1 MVPGPPLLAILAVGL
16 LSYLNPET
24 LLEAVGGVA
33 LWVAAGIIFAEC
45 GLLVGFFL
53 PGDSLLFV
61 VGLFVGNGA
70 IDQPIWLVCAVLFV
84 AALAGNIVG
93 YGVGYKAGP
102 TLFRRKDSRL
112 FKHEYV
118 ESTERFF
125 ARYGG
130 MAIILARFVP
140 IARTFIT
147 AMAGVGRMDFRR
159 YLFFSTIGALL
170 WAVGLTLI
178 GYLFGNVPWIKNNLE
193 ITIIVIVLASV
204 VPVAIHRLVERR
216 RPRP

>member
-1 MVPGPPLLAILAVGL
+1 MPGPPLLAILAVGL

-24 LLEAVGGVA
+24 LLESVGGVA
-33 LWVAAGIIFAEC
+33 LWVSAGIIFAEC
-45 GLLVGFFL
+45 GLLIGFFL

-61 VGLFVGNGA
+61 VGLFTGNGT
-70 IDQPIWLVCAVLFV
+70 IPQPIWLVCAVLFV
-84 AALAGNIVG
+84 SALAGNVVG
-93 YGVGYKAGP
+93 YWVGYKAGP
-102 TLFRRKDSRL
+102 TLFRRPNSRL
-112 FKHEYV
+112 FKQEYV

-147 AMAGVGRMDFRR
+147 AMAGVGKMDFRR

-170 WAVGLTLI
+170 WAVGLTLL
-178 GYLFGNVPWIKNNLE
+178 GYLFGNVPWIKDNLE
-193 ITIIVIVLASV
+193 VTIIVIVLASV
-204 VPVAIHRLVERR
+204 VPVAIHRLLDRR
-216 RPRP
+216 NRHA

>member
-1 MVPGPPLLAILAVGL
+1 MPGPPLPAILAVGL

-70 IDQPIWLVCAVLFV
+70 IDQPIVLVCAVLFV

-93 YGVGYKAGP
+93 YWVGYKAGP

-112 FKHEYV
+112 FKQEYV

-159 YLFFSTIGALL
+159 YLLFSTIGALL

-204 VPVAIHRLVERR
+204 VPVAIHRLLDRR
-216 RPRP
+216 RAHP

>member
-1 MVPGPPLLAILAVGL
+1 MPGPPLLAILAVGL
-16 LSYLNPET
+16 LSYLHPET

-70 IDQPIWLVCAVLFV
+70 IDQPIMLVCAVLFV

-93 YGVGYKAGP
+93 YWVGYKAGP
-102 TLFRRKDSRL
+102 TLFRRTDSRL
-112 FKHEYV
+112 FKQEYV

-159 YLFFSTIGALL
+159 YLLFSTIGALL

-204 VPVAIHRLVERR
+204 VPVVIHRLLDRR
-216 RPRP
+216 RAQP

>member
-1 MVPGPPLLAILAVGL
+1 MPGTLLFSVLAFGP
-16 LSYLNPET
+16 LSYLNPEN
-24 LLEAVGGVA
+24 LLESVGGVA
-33 LWVAAGIIFAEC
+33 LWVSAGIIFAEC

-61 VGLFVGNGA
+61 VGLFTGNGA
-70 IDQPIWLVCAVLFV
+70 IPQPIWLVCGVLFV

-93 YGVGYKAGP
+93 YWVGYKAGP
-102 TLFRRKDSRL
+102 TLFRRPDSRL
-112 FKHEYV
+112 FKHEHV
-118 ESTERFF
+118 EATERFF

-147 AMAGVGRMDFRR
+147 AMAGVGKMDFRR

-170 WAVGLTLI
+170 WAVGLTLL
-178 GYLFGNVPWIKNNLE
+178 GYLFGNVPWIKSNLE
-193 ITIIVIVLASV
+193 VTIIVIVLASV
-204 VPVAIHRLVERR
+204 IPIAIHRLLERR
-216 RPRP
+216 GSHS

>member
-1 MVPGPPLLAILAVGL
+1 MPGPPLLAILAVGL

-24 LLEAVGGVA
+24 LLESVGGVA

-61 VGLFVGNGA
+61 VGLFTGNGT
-70 IDQPIWLVCAVLFV
+70 IPQPIWLVCAVLFV
-84 AALAGNIVG
+84 AALAGNVVG
-93 YGVGYKAGP
+93 YWVGYKAGP
-102 TLFRRKDSRL
+102 TLFRRPNSRL
-112 FKHEYV
+112 FKQEHV

-147 AMAGVGRMDFRR
+147 AMAGVGKMDFRR
-159 YLFFSTIGALL
+159 YLLFSTIGALL
-170 WAVGLTLI
+170 WAVGLTLL
-178 GYLFGNVPWIKNNLE
+178 GYLFGNVPWIKDNLE
-193 ITIIVIVLASV
+193 VTIIVIVLASV
-204 VPVAIHRLVERR
+204 VPIAIHRLLERR
-216 RPRP
+216 NRHA